1 MRSEPSYTH
10 TNPYKATVQ
19 RQLLASAYQLYV
31 RSHWH
36 RMHLKKSTKL
46 TYFFPFYTDSFSYYS
61 LLWVGSGMAGT
72 TTGYMKR
79 YEFNLY
85 ANFTC
90 QI

>member
-10 TNPYKATVQ
+10 SAETIVSICISIVCSFTLAPNAFKKVDQTNILFSFLHGQ
-19 RQLLASAYQLYV
+19 FFLY
-31 RSHWH
+31 SW
-36 RMHLKKSTKL
+36 
-46 TYFFPFYTDSFSYYS
+46 
-61 LLWVGSGMAGT
+61 LWVDGGMAGT